1 MNQKEITKEQKQA
14 KSKVLILKST
24 HQDRSIIYFKKGKV
38 KENYYEACSVRERV
52 RLSHPAL
59 KI

>member
-38 KENYYEACSVRERV
+38 KEG
-52 RLSHPAL
+52 LL
-59 KI
+59 